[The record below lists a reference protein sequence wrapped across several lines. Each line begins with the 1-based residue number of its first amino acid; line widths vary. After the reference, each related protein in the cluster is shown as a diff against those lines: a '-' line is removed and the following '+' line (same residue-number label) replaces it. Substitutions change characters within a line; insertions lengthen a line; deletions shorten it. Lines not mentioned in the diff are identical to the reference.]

1 MINYIRLQVLKLKQR
16 SSYLYLSEVC
26 FFDDAGEKIPVSSL
40 TATINGQTPS
50 VSSLYAPEML
60 IDGNNSTYARFYN
73 WGGEKYGECTIIF
86 ALERPVSALGSYYL
100 VTSGAAPDGDPAA
113 WRISVSE
120 DGESFTSGTVISNAE
135 ITDERT
141 TATELFLYKEDGA
154 MRIIPAQNDGYP
166 FFDEL
171 KEVSGFSHK
180 SPQPEF
186 IMRCFGEDINEGY
199 PCIMKLEGIERV
211 ADSEIYFGNQKVTE
225 MHLGGRYVSA
235 AYCNEQQVFR
245 TYYAKKQRNS

>member
-26 FFDDAGEKIPVSSL
+26 FFDDTGEKIPVSSL

-73 WGGEKYGECTIIF
+73 WGGAE
-86 ALERPVSALGSYYL
+86 
-100 VTSGAAPDGDPAA
+100 PDGDPAA